1 MRRFEVEFRLTDDL
15 RILDVGGYPTTWE
28 TVSSRPWVT
37 LVNLH
42 PLGLGHGRMEMVV
55 ADGRNLPFRD
65 GAFSICFSNS
75 VIEHVGEWSN
85 VVEFAA
91 EIRRVAPRYYVQTPN
106 RHFPIEP
113 HMLGLFVQ
121 YFPRRLLRRVARY
134 FTLWGLVRKP
144 NQQQIDAM
152 LEEINLLTD
161 RQMRELFPDAR
172 IERETVFGL
181 TKSLIA
187 IKA

>member
-1 MRRFEVEFRLTDDL
+1 
-15 RILDVGGYPTTWE
+15 
-28 TVSSRPWVT
+28 
-37 LVNLH
+37 
-42 PLGLGHGRMEMVV
+42 
-55 ADGRNLPFRD
+55 
-65 GAFSICFSNS
+65 
-75 VIEHVGEWSN
+75 
-85 VVEFAA
+85 
-91 EIRRVAPRYYVQTPN
+91 
-106 RHFPIEP
+106 
-113 HMLGLFVQ
+113 MLGLFVQ